1 VNAREFVRAAEA
13 LPAMKRLGVLLIL
26 AMLAAC
32 NSPNSQSGIVPG
44 ALKHAAPQG
53 HAGSYP
59 ITHVVIIVQENRS
72 FDNFFRGFPKA
83 DSATFG
89 YGHGT
94 KYTLQELPLKW
105 TFDLNHYHYQFLED
119 YDGGNNDGFDRLIR
133 GTADGCKYVKHHD
146 WVNHPSCWNF
156 WTGKVY
162 NKMAFSYV
170 KKSDIQ
176 AYWTMASRYA
186 LGDHN
191 FASTN
196 GPSFGEHQQLIAG
209 RTGHASEVPSKMP
222 WGCDAPKETEYYLHF
237 GSSDPPEFPPDVGH
251 EVWGGDP
258 CFTYKTVANLLDEA
272 NVTWRWYKQP
282 NPTPSKHEDSFWL
295 DAFDAIKVVRFG
307 PDYKNVVT
315 PDSAVLTDISNG
327 NLAQVSWVMP
337 HGGASD
343 HPGAGSGDCGPAWV
357 TSIVNAIGHSTYWKN
372 TAIIIMW
379 DEWGGWYDHVLPPQY
394 PDPQTGALE
403 GLGYRVPLIVVSP
416 YAKKHYVSKSQHETA
431 SSLHFIEKIFGL
443 PSLGTADARAD
454 AYDDVFDFSQKPTK
468 FTSIPPPANSQT
480 CASQNNIAPPE
491 IDY

>member
-1 VNAREFVRAAEA
+1 
-13 LPAMKRLGVLLIL
+13 MKRLGVLLVL

-32 NSPNSQSGIVPG
+32 NSPNSQSRIVPG
-44 ALKHAAPQG
+44 ALQHAAPQG

-133 GTADGCKYVKHHD
+133 GTADGCKYVKNHD

-209 RTGHASEVPSKMP
+209 RTGHASEVPRKRRGAAMRPKRRSITSISGRRTRPSFRRTSATRSGAAIPASPIRPLRISSMRPTLRGVGTNNPIPRPRNMKTRSGSMP
-222 WGCDAPKETEYYLHF
+222 STRLRRC
-237 GSSDPPEFPPDVGH
+237 
-251 EVWGGDP
+251 
-258 CFTYKTVANLLDEA
+258 
-272 NVTWRWYKQP
+272 
-282 NPTPSKHEDSFWL
+282 
-295 DAFDAIKVVRFG
+295 
-307 PDYKNVVT
+307 
-315 PDSAVLTDISNG
+315 
-327 NLAQVSWVMP
+327 
-337 HGGASD
+337 
-343 HPGAGSGDCGPAWV
+343 GSGRITRTW
-357 TSIVNAIGHSTYWKN
+357 
-372 TAIIIMW
+372 
-379 DEWGGWYDHVLPPQY
+379 
-394 PDPQTGALE
+394 
-403 GLGYRVPLIVVSP
+403 
-416 YAKKHYVSKSQHETA
+416 
-431 SSLHFIEKIFGL
+431 
-443 PSLGTADARAD
+443 
-454 AYDDVFDFSQKPTK
+454 
-468 FTSIPPPANSQT
+468 
-480 CASQNNIAPPE
+480 
-491 IDY
+491 